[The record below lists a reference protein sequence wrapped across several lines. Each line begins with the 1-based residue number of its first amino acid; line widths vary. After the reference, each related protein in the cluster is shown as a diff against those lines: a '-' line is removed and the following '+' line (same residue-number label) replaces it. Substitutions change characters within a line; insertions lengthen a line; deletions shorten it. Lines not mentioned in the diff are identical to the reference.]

1 MCKQVYLVGIG
12 PGNENSMTIEALEIL
27 RQSDAIIGADRMV
40 EQVCCVLSEQ
50 EQTSKKLWKCYQA
63 DKIHAWLKSQK
74 NVQKASIVLS
84 GDTGFYSGAK
94 KLKEALSEY
103 EVIILPGLSSVVYL
117 AGKLG
122 VSWEDAKLASI
133 HGRSQN
139 YIQMIARNAKTFLL
153 LGGKGCGEDFCKK
166 IKEYEWTGLTF
177 WIGRN
182 LSYAEEEIFKRNIEE
197 LCPEDLDGLCTMFV
211 SNKMPDLRIGRSIP
225 DEEWIRGKVPMTKE
239 EIRTIS
245 IAKLQ
250 LFEHAIV
257 YDIGAGTGSV
267 AVETAG
273 RSDSIRVYAIEQ
285 KEEGIQLIEENKRK
299 FKADRVTPIQGRA
312 PEILEQLEPPTH
324 VFIGGSSGNLKEIL
338 ACVKEKN
345 PEVRIVLNAISL
357 ETMKEVIEAQK
368 CGLLRD
374 PEIVQVS
381 ISKARKLGA
390 YHMMTGGNPVYV
402 ISDGGE

>member
-1 MCKQVYLVGIG
+1 
-12 PGNENSMTIEALEIL
+12 
-27 RQSDAIIGADRMV
+27 MV

-273 RSDSIRVYAIEQ
+273 RSD
-285 KEEGIQLIEENKRK
+285 
-299 FKADRVTPIQGRA
+299 
-312 PEILEQLEPPTH
+312 
-324 VFIGGSSGNLKEIL
+324 
-338 ACVKEKN
+338 
-345 PEVRIVLNAISL
+345 
-357 ETMKEVIEAQK
+357 
-368 CGLLRD
+368 
-374 PEIVQVS
+374 
-381 ISKARKLGA
+381 
-390 YHMMTGGNPVYV
+390 
-402 ISDGGE
+402 